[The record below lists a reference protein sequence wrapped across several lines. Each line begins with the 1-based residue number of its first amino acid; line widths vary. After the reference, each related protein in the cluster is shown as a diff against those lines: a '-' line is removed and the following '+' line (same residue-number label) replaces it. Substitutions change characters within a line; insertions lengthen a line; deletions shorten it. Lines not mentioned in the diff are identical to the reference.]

1 MSAVTTPPIDL
12 YYWTTPNGWKA
23 SIMLE
28 ECGLPYRMIPV
39 NIGKGVQRSPDFLA
53 VSPNGKIPAITDPD
67 GPGGQP
73 ITVYESNAILQ
84 YLARKVGRFYPSEE
98 RARIAVDIWLFWQAA
113 NFGPTLGQT
122 HHFRIYASDKIPYAI
137 ERFTAEAARLY
148 GVLDAQLSRHPFVAG
163 EDFTIADIAVVTWAK
178 LWERQGQDIADFP
191 HVGRW
196 LDVVKARPAVQRGFK
211 LRPEPEEAAA
221 PAC

>member
-1 MSAVTTPPIDL
+1 MSAVTAPPIDL

-28 ECGLPYRMIPV
+28 ECALPYRMIPV
-39 NIGKGVQRSPDFLA
+39 NIGKGVQRSADFLA
-53 VSPNGKIPAITDPD
+53 VSPHGKIPVIVDRD
-67 GPGGQP
+67 GPGGGP

-98 RARIAVDIWLFWQAA
+98 RARMAVDIWLFWQAS

-137 ERFTAEAARLY
+137 EKFTAEARRLY
-148 GVLDAQLSRHPFVAG
+148 GVLDAQLARHAYVAG
-163 EDFTIADIAVVTWAK
+163 DAFTIADIAIVTWAK
-178 LWERQGQDIADFP
+178 LWERQGQDITEFP

-196 LDVVKARPAVQRGFK
+196 LDAVKARPAVLRGFK

-221 PAC
+221 SA